1 MALRKFQCMSF
12 NGRFLKPG
20 VNLSGAWLWIEDPTH
35 FCDQLC
41 LRACTGGYYLTSAYG
56 AMALIK
62 NFQEEQAARVL
73 SSEARNTLHQWHR
86 RRTAQRLAPS
96 VNDFQVSHLTWT
108 HHEHPGSESE
118 LTQVHTHSNLT
129 KRCIKAK
136 KKKKNYRHKVDFLT
150 YACEVPMK
158 LNRRHLVADLI
169 TACDFTS
176 YIFRFCCE
184 CMKAAAFRPYI
195 FHLLTQQFP
204 SLSRIISTWP
214 CRLTQAA
221 QPKPCSSI
229 LTQPQRR
236 FARSV
241 LKS

>member
-35 FCDQLC
+35 FSDQLC
-41 LRACTGGYYLTSAYG
+41 LHACTGGYYLTSAYG

-136 KKKKNYRHKVDFLT
+136 KKKKIKDTR
-150 YACEVPMK
+150 
-158 LNRRHLVADLI
+158 LI
-169 TACDFTS
+169 S
-176 YIFRFCCE
+176 
-184 CMKAAAFRPYI
+184 
-195 FHLLTQQFP
+195 
-204 SLSRIISTWP
+204 
-214 CRLTQAA
+214 
-221 QPKPCSSI
+221 
-229 LTQPQRR
+229 
-236 FARSV
+236 
-241 LKS
+241 

>member
-12 NGRFLKPG
+12 NGAQQLQRRSLKPS
-20 VNLSGAWLWIEDPTH
+20 VNLSGMWLWIEDPTH
-35 FCDQLC
+35 CCDQLC
-41 LRACTGGYYLTSAYG
+41 LRACAGGYYLTSAYG

-129 KRCIKAK
+129 KRCMKAK
-136 KKKKNYRHKVDFLT
+136 KYGHMEDF
-150 YACEVPMK
+150 
-158 LNRRHLVADLI
+158 
-169 TACDFTS
+169 FTMHVKCLWNE
-176 YIFRFCCE
+176 IN
-184 CMKAAAFRPYI
+184 A
-195 FHLLTQQFP
+195 
-204 SLSRIISTWP
+204 TWW
-214 CRLTQAA
+214 RL
-221 QPKPCSSI
+221 
-229 LTQPQRR
+229 
-236 FARSV
+236 
-241 LKS
+241 

>member
-41 LRACTGGYYLTSAYG
+41 LLACTGGYYLTSAYG

-136 KKKKNYRHKVDFLT
+136 KKKKITDTR
-150 YACEVPMK
+150 
-158 LNRRHLVADLI
+158 LI
-169 TACDFTS
+169 S
-176 YIFRFCCE
+176 
-184 CMKAAAFRPYI
+184 
-195 FHLLTQQFP
+195 
-204 SLSRIISTWP
+204 
-214 CRLTQAA
+214 
-221 QPKPCSSI
+221 
-229 LTQPQRR
+229 
-236 FARSV
+236 
-241 LKS
+241 